1 MNKLVIT
8 IGRQYGSGGREIG
21 KYLSEKLGIK
31 LYDKELITMAAK
43 DSGMCE
49 DFFAKHDEKPN
60 KSFLYSLVM
69 DTYSTNF
76 SNNAYTDM
84 PMNHKIFLEQFKV
97 IKKIA
102 DEESCILI
110 GRCSDYA
117 LEEHDNCINIFI
129 HADEDS
135 RTKRI
140 ARRREVDLEKAKDLM
155 IKTDKKRA
163 SYYNYFS
170 NKKWGE
176 AKTYHLTVD
185 STVLGIEGTA
195 DVILNYVNNMREAG
209 KKEI

>member
-1 MNKLVIT
+1 MSKLIIT

-21 KYLSEKLGIK
+21 EYLSKKLGIK
-31 LYDKELITMAAK
+31 LYDKELITVAAK
-43 DSGMCE
+43 NSGMCE
-49 DFFAKHDEKPN
+49 EFFAKHDEKPN

-84 PMNHKIFLEQFKV
+84 PMNHKIFVEQFKA
-97 IKKIA
+97 IKNIA
-102 DEESCILI
+102 NEESCIII

-117 LEEHDNCINIFI
+117 LAEHENCINIFI
-129 HADEDS
+129 HADEES
-135 RTKRI
+135 RTRRI
-140 ARRREVDLEKAKDLM
+140 ARRREVELKEAKDLM

-176 AKTYHLTVD
+176 AKTYHLSID

-195 DVILNYVNNMREAG
+195 DVILNYLTNMSNLD

>member
-1 MNKLVIT
+1 MNKMVIT

-21 KYLSEKLGIK
+21 EYLSKKLGIK
-31 LYDKELITMAAK
+31 LYDKELITIAAK
-43 DSGMCE
+43 ESGMCE
-49 DFFAKHDEKPN
+49 EFFAKHDETPN
-60 KSFLYSLVM
+60 RSFLYSLVM
-69 DTYSTNF
+69 DTYTTNF
-76 SNNAYTDM
+76 SSNAYTDM
-84 PMNHKIFLEQFKV
+84 PMNHKIFLEQFNA

-102 DEESCILI
+102 NEESCILI

-117 LEEHDNCINIFI
+117 LEEHEHCINIFI

-135 RTKRI
+135 RVKRI
-140 ARRREVDLEKAKDLM
+140 ARRREVDLTKAKDLM
-155 IKTDKKRA
+155 VKTDKKRA

-185 STVLGIEGTA
+185 STTLGIEGTA
-195 DVILNYVNNMREAG
+195 DVILNYVNNIREAG